1 MQIDIHERRLVL
13 WWLLLV
19 VLTVGSLEG
28 APSLSNKSLFS
39 SVIIVI
45 AFIKVR
51 IVIREFME
59 IRSAPLPLRLCLEVW
74 GGAVCGALLVM
85 IV

>member
-13 WWLLLV
+13 WWLMLV

-74 GGAVCGALLVM
+74 GAAVCGALLVM